1 MANISGTQ
9 GKDTLSGG
17 SGNDSIYGQSGDDRI
32 LTGDGDDYVEGGDG
46 NDEVNGYPTSA
57 GFSYWSATGRKT
69 VKGGLGDDFIVGG
82 ADRDQL
88 DGEDG
93 DDTIYGQDGD
103 DSISGGSGNDLLT
116 GGAGND
122 TLIGGDGKDALEGDA
137 GDDLLDG
144 GNGDDEL
151 NSQSAGAD
159 TLKGGA
165 GNDKLDAD
173 TGTGNK
179 LLDGGAGDDTL
190 YGGVGNDTLIG
201 GEGKD
206 ALYGGAGDD
215 TYHITN
221 LRQFIDDSSG
231 LDTAYVNVSFAKIP
245 DSIENVI
252 YADGVQRLPY
262 WIDALLPN
270 EASGLAFNSLL
281 GAENNI
287 YYSFPAKIPSYASDG
302 EISNGWAPFTEIQKS
317 RAIDALNYI
326 SSIIDIKFY
335 LSNNSSAT
343 NTIAFSTNTQKDS
356 SGLANYP
363 SSDYRGSDVWLD
375 NSPGSPDN
383 SELRDGTFGAYVLI
397 HEIGHALGLEHP
409 FPKAKDKAGGDAPS
423 LSDVEDRTEWTV
435 MSYTQSPTEYYLKF
449 SPLDIAALHYLY
461 GPSKTSRNGND
472 TYSISTTA
480 SNFIWDG
487 LGTDTLSA
495 ADCLQGCTLYIT
507 PGYWGY
513 VGSAKASTITS
524 PGQVTV
530 NFGTVIEN
538 LVGSAFSD
546 RLFGN
551 EISNSITGG
560 NGDDSIDGGGGIDTV
575 VYTRTAAGYSLD
587 FGSGQVKIADKSGL
601 DGTDT
606 LISIERL
613 QFADRTVTLDS
624 RSHSGFGDIP
634 ATMYQFFILA
644 FGAAP
649 GVEYLQQCADA
660 YRAGADVKRIT
671 NVFCSKSQFT
681 DIYPTSLSNRELA
694 TKLVNNVV
702 GASATPSAKDAAV
715 NDITGALNNGLG
727 VGDMI
732 FTVFSNL
739 AAKQGDATWGGT
751 AQLFFNQIAV
761 AKYYT
766 EFLNQSTTD
775 RATLASAISM
785 VKADSNVSTE
795 AAIVTLIGQGLLG
808 G

>member
-1 MANISGTQ
+1 
-9 GKDTLSGG
+9 
-17 SGNDSIYGQSGDDRI
+17 
-32 LTGDGDDYVEGGDG
+32 
-46 NDEVNGYPTSA
+46 
-57 GFSYWSATGRKT
+57 
-69 VKGGLGDDFIVGG
+69 
-82 ADRDQL
+82 
-88 DGEDG
+88 
-93 DDTIYGQDGD
+93 
-103 DSISGGSGNDLLT
+103 
-116 GGAGND
+116 
-122 TLIGGDGKDALEGDA
+122 
-137 GDDLLDG
+137 
-144 GNGDDEL
+144 
-151 NSQSAGAD
+151 
-159 TLKGGA
+159 
-165 GNDKLDAD
+165 
-173 TGTGNK
+173 
-179 LLDGGAGDDTL
+179 
-190 YGGVGNDTLIG
+190 
-201 GEGKD
+201 
-206 ALYGGAGDD
+206 
-215 TYHITN
+215 
-221 LRQFIDDSSG
+221 
-231 LDTAYVNVSFAKIP
+231 
-245 DSIENVI
+245 
-252 YADGVQRLPY
+252 
-262 WIDALLPN
+262 
-270 EASGLAFNSLL
+270 
-281 GAENNI
+281 
-287 YYSFPAKIPSYASDG
+287 
-302 EISNGWAPFTEIQKS
+302 
-317 RAIDALNYI
+317 
-326 SSIIDIKFY
+326 
-335 LSNNSSAT
+335 
-343 NTIAFSTNTQKDS
+343 
-356 SGLANYP
+356 
-363 SSDYRGSDVWLD
+363 
-375 NSPGSPDN
+375 
-383 SELRDGTFGAYVLI
+383 VLI

-461 GPSKTSRNGND
+461 GPSKTSLNGND
-472 TYSISTTA
+472 TYSISTIA

-513 VGSAKASTITS
+513 VGSSKASTITS

-560 NGDDSIDGGGGIDTV
+560 NGDDSIDGGAGNDTLIGGSGNDTLIGGDGESDIAVFQGPFSRYSFLSLSGGATIKVTDTNATGDGIDTVSSVELFRFPDGDRTRAQILSVNNTAPVSSNGSATTAEDTPRTGSLPSATDANGDTINYSKASNPANGSVIVASNGSYTYTPNANFNGTDSFTFTVSDGNGGSNTYTQTITVTSVNDAPVVANAVPDQGATAGTAFNYIVPANAFTDVDNASLTYSATLANGAALPSWLSFNPATRTFSGTPTSANLGSISIRVTASDGSLAANDTFDLLVEAARGLNLIGTAQAETLKGGSGNDVIDGGGGIDTV

-681 DIYPTSLSNRELA
+681 DIYPTGLSNRELA

-766 EFLNQSTTD
+766 EVLNQSTTD

-785 VKADSNVSTE
+785 VKADSDVSTE